1 MWKFF
6 SHVFC
11 VYIEVHVLW
20 TCHCGKLGFGL
31 QGQGDSLVVLPDNDH
46 SACAG
51 LWATG
56 VPVIRTQLFLKNMFM
71 YLNMCVCVHAL
82 SCFSCVRLFATVALQ
97 APLSK
102 GFSRQ
107 QYWSGLPWPLSGDLP
122 DPGVKVASLMS
133 PALADGFFTISA
145 TWETPSI

>member
-107 QYWSGLPWPLSGDLP
+107 QYWSGLPWPLPGDLP